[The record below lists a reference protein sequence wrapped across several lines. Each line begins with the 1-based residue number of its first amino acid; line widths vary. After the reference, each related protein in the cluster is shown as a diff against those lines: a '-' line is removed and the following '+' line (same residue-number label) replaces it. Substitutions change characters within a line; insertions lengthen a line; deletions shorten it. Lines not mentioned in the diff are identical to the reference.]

1 MDLYWSL
8 VLVQDESF
16 FALCWLTMVMAI
28 MNLGEDVSGVAP
40 PFLAVYT

>member
-8 VLVQDESF
+8 VLVQDEPF
-16 FALCWLTMVMAI
+16 FALWWLTMVVAI
-28 MNLGEDVSGVAP
+28 MNLGEDVSGVAQ